1 MFFFHAYR
9 PHRKGNYTYVSME
22 EALEEG
28 ERQEF
33 LASEHY
39 DLSLYSFAASV
50 FMNRLDASGCP
61 IVD

>member
-28 ERQEF
+28 ERHQF
-33 LASEHY
+33 LASERY